1 MIAPVGLVHYLFVAA
16 LLFSLGIACVVYRR
30 NAIGIL
36 IGIELILNAANLNL
50 LAFAR
55 YADRG
60 LSIPGMDGSAGLE
73 GQVFAIFVIIL
84 AACEAAIGLA
94 ICINIF
100 NKFGSIDADRAD
112 TMRG

>member
-1 MIAPVGLVHYLFVAA
+1 MMAEIGLTHYLVVAA
-16 LLFSLGIACVVYRR
+16 ILFALGVAGVLYRR
-30 NAIGIL
+30 NAVGML
-36 IGIELILNAANLNL
+36 IGIELILNAANVNL
-50 LAFAR
+50 IAFAR

-60 LSIPGMDGSAGLE
+60 VGVPGVNGSAGLE

>member
-1 MIAPVGLVHYLFVAA
+1 MMAEIGLTHYLVVAA
-16 LLFSLGIACVVYRR
+16 ILFALGVAGVLYRR
-30 NAIGIL
+30 NAVGML
-36 IGIELILNAANLNL
+36 IGIELILNAANVNL
-50 LAFAR
+50 IAFAR

-60 LSIPGMDGSAGLE
+60 VSVPGVDGSAGLE

>member
-1 MIAPVGLVHYLFVAA
+1 MMAEIGLIHYLVVAA
-16 LLFSLGIACVVYRR
+16 ILFALGIAGVIYRR

-36 IGIELILNAANLNL
+36 IGIELILNAANVNL

-60 LSIPGMDGSAGLE
+60 VSIPGVDGSAGLE

-84 AACEAAIGLA
+84 AACGAAIGLA